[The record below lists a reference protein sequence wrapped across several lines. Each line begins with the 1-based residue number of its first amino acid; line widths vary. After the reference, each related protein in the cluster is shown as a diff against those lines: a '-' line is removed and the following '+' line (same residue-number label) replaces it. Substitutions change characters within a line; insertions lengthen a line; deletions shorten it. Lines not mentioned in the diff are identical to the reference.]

1 MRVVVAKEPQA
12 ERRGLDQQT
21 VRDILIFAAFN
32 AAGYIFAVQLDAF
45 ARLEGIAKGYHG
57 PRFDEFSGMCLMA
70 AIGLVLY
77 VFTRL
82 ASKLKFLGARV
93 KEEEAAARAAMH
105 DQLTGLPNRRHLKA
119 ILNWHLS
126 QTGDAR
132 KLAIIAINL
141 DNFRDINE
149 LHGRPTGD
157 ELLVQVGQ
165 ILNMRAGVHGFAA
178 RLGQD
183 DFVVVLLRR
192 TEDQLMDWMSAL
204 LTQIETPIKL
214 TNKEVDIGATIG
226 VAIAPTDGGDA
237 ETLLHRADVAL
248 QRAKDKTRGWFG
260 FFKAGMDER
269 VHERAAF
276 EHDLWA
282 AVRDDVMEPWFQP
295 LASLDDGNVR
305 GYEILARW
313 NHAERGMVSPDQ
325 FIPAAEGAALIG
337 DLTLNV
343 MRKACREAAAWPGQ
357 PIVSINLSPVLLQ
370 DRDIDRKILK
380 VLVETGFQPGRLEI
394 ELTETGLVADY
405 DAARA
410 IFTSLKEQGVR
421 IALDNFGEG
430 HTSLRQLRELPFD
443 KVKIDR
449 SFVQAMN
456 SEREALVMV
465 RTIVAMAQNLSLA
478 VVAEGITSLQ
488 QAKQLHALGC
498 GMGQGELF
506 GLAAPAATFVA
517 RQTAPQRPGIPRELP
532 QLPEMALPASTL
544 PELSL
549 DEMVEALA
557 PAPAK
562 ALETAA

>member
-1 MRVVVAKEPQA
+1 MRVVVAKEQA
-12 ERRGLDQQT
+12 ERRGLDKQT
-21 VRDILIFAAFN
+21 IRDILIFAAFN

-57 PRFDEFSGMCLMA
+57 PQFDQFSGMCLMA

-82 ASKLKFLGARV
+82 AKKLKILGARV

-149 LHGRPTGD
+149 LHGRPVGD

-178 RLGQD
+178 RLGED

-214 TNKEVDIGATIG
+214 TTKEIDIGATIG
-226 VAIAPTDGGDA
+226 VAIAP
-237 ETLLHRADVAL
+237 VAL
-248 QRAKDKTRGWFG
+248 QRAKEKTRGWFG

-449 SFVQAMN
+449 SFIQAMN

-465 RTIVAMAQNLSLA
+465 RTIVAMAQNLSLE

-506 GLAAPAATFVA
+506 GLAAPAATFA
-517 RQTAPQRPGIPRELP
+517 AKQTAPQRLAAPREVP
-532 QLPEMALPASTL
+532 QLPEMALPAATL